1 MATTTGS
8 AGNDS
13 WTIVQAGTYTIDGA
27 GGVDTLSMGT
37 SKLSDYVLGKL
48 SDGWITVD
56 TVSGASATLRVKLL
70 NVEKLLFN
78 SGKTSVDLAT
88 YFGDSIAPTL
98 LSSSPAHGASNVSLN
113 ANLVFNF
120 SETIQLGTASISLQ
134 TASGQ
139 VLETFGAGSS
149 GLSISGSSL
158 TIHPAANLALDSS
171 YQIVFAS
178 NALRDSAGN
187 PYAGGSASFTTIA
200 VNHAPTGSVS
210 IAGSALTGQ
219 ILTLQ
224 NTLADADGLGQFSYQ
239 WLANGV
245 AIQGATASSL
255 TLGAAQAGS
264 AIAVQLAYTDGTG
277 SNERVSSAATPRV
290 GGLYAGSASNDKLSG
305 SAGNDQ
311 LDGAGGVDTVVV
323 QGKRANFFLATS
335 ATGYT
340 LSDQSGAE
348 GMDSL
353 LNVER
358 IAFADATLALDIAG
372 NGGQSYRLYQAA
384 FNRVPDSGGLGFW
397 IHHMDTGM
405 PLETV
410 ASYFVSSQEFIDLY
424 GRNLSNAA
432 FIDKLYQ
439 NVLHRAGD
447 AGGVEFWNNYMD
459 KLGGSQASVLAYFG
473 ESPENVAALAVTIGQ
488 GFTYTPYG

>member
-1 MATTTGS
+1 MATTMGT

-13 WTIVQAGTYTIDGA
+13 WTIVQAGSYTIDGA

-56 TVSGASATLRVKLL
+56 SVSGASATLRVKLL

-88 YFGDSIAPTL
+88 YFGDSVAPTL
-98 LSSSPAHGASNVSLN
+98 LNSSPADGAGNVSLN

-120 SETIQLGTASISLQ
+120 SEAIQLGTASITLQ
-134 TASGQ
+134 TAAGQ
-139 VLETFGAGSS
+139 VLETFAAGSS
-149 GLSISGSSL
+149 GLTISGNSL
-158 TIHPAANLALDSS
+158 TINPAADLALDSS
-171 YQIVFAS
+171 YQIVFAA

-187 PYAGGSASFTTIA
+187 PYAGGSESFSTIS

-210 IAGSALTGQ
+210 IAGKLQTGQ
-219 ILTLQ
+219 TLTAQ
-224 NTLADADGLGQFSYQ
+224 NTLADTDGLGQLSYQ

-245 AIQGATASSL
+245 AIQGATATTL
-255 TLGAAQAGS
+255 TLDAAQAGS
-264 AIAVQLAYTDGTG
+264 AISVQLAYTDGTG
-277 SNERVSSAATPRV
+277 SRERVSSAATALV
-290 GGLYAGSASNDKLSG
+290 SGIYTGSASNDKLAG

-311 LDGAGGVDTVVV
+311 FDGAGGVDTLVLH
-323 QGKRANFFLATS
+323 GKRANFSLAST

-340 LSDQSGAE
+340 VTDLSGAE

-353 LNVER
+353 VNVER
-358 IAFADATLALDIAG
+358 IQFADATLALDIAG

-384 FNRVPDSGGLGFW
+384 FNRVPDSAGLGFW
-397 IHHMDTGM
+397 IHHMDGGM
-405 PLETV
+405 SLETV
-410 ASYFVSSQEFIDLY
+410 ASYFVTSQEFIDLY
-424 GRNLSNAA
+424 GTNLSHAA

-447 AGGVEFWNNYMD
+447 EGGVAFWNNYMD
-459 KLGGSQASVLAYFG
+459 KLGGTQASVLAYFG

-488 GFTYTPYG
+488 GFTYTPFG